1 MKSKK
6 SNKANLEDKRIIFLE
21 LGFIATM
28 LICLAFLEW
37 KSAPNYTEQI
47 YLGLPEMEFEE
58 EIIPVTRQDYPSP
71 KVDAVYLARSEL
83 EKAQGKLA
91 GPNILRIV
99 DDAAEISDELTV
111 GDQEADQTTQ
121 VAVVDIMD
129 VVVVEE
135 EEEEEEIFF
144 IVEQMPTF
152 NGGDLREFQK
162 YCQQNLVYPEVAMDN
177 DITGTV
183 VIQFVVNKNGDVVKA
198 KVARS
203 VDPALDAEALRV
215 VNSSPKWTPGKQRNV
230 PASVSF
236 TVPIRFIIADRLP

>member
-1 MKSKK
+1 VKNKK

-21 LGFIATM
+21 LGFIVTQ

-37 KSAPNYTEQI
+37 RSTPSYTEQI

-58 EIIPVTRQDYPSP
+58 EVIPITRQEYETP
-71 KVDAVYLARSEL
+71 KVDAVILARSEL
-83 EKAQGKLA
+83 DKAQGKLA

-99 DDAAEISDELTV
+99 DNAAEISDELTV

-121 VAVVDIMD
+121 VAIVDIED
-129 VVVVEE
+129 VVIEE
-135 EEEEEEIFF
+135 EEEEEEVFF
-144 IVEQMPTF
+144 IVEEMPTF

-162 YCQQNLVYPEVAMDN
+162 YCQQNLVYPEIAMDN

-183 VIQFVVNKNGDVVKA
+183 IIQFVVNKKGEVVQA

-203 VDPALDAEALRV
+203 VDPSLDKEALRV

-230 PASVSF
+230 PANVSF
-236 TVPIRFIIADRLP
+236 TVPIRFMIADRLP